1 MFRHLATN
9 IGVNFIF
16 YRRNRLVL
24 VAIFVFAAIALMS
37 LVPSLAYSTGERFQ
51 TILMVLSTASWF
63 ITVFVNILAVLTIT
77 YHFNNRC
84 FKMVVTKP
92 CPPATWLLA
101 DLASLFIVTV
111 ALNLL
116 AFIIVLC
123 MYLGWHIPFQWG
135 TFYLLFEGVART
147 MTIAA
152 IITFLVSV
160 MHPFPAIVLFMLGQ
174 SSTFYGLHSTLASA
188 ALNASSVW
196 SKWLCVAGKWVAHV
210 CYIAVPE
217 FSLFDRE
224 GTQVRS
230 SLKMTLGDAG
240 RLGLIML
247 YTVLIVVLF
256 FLLTERVFRRKRL
269 T

>member
-9 IGVNFIF
+9 IGVNFVF

-24 VAIFVFAAIALMS
+24 VAIFVFVAIALMS
-37 LVPSLAYSTGERFQ
+37 LLPALAYSTGERFQ
-51 TILMVLSTASWF
+51 TILIVLTTASWF
-63 ITVFVNILAVLTIT
+63 ITIFVNILAVLMIA

-92 CPPATWLLA
+92 CPPSTWLLA

-111 ALNLL
+111 VLNLL

-123 MYLGWHIPFQWG
+123 MYFGWHIPFQWG
-135 TFYLLFEGVART
+135 TLYLLLEGIART

-174 SSTFYGLHSTLASA
+174 SGTFYGLHSTFASA
-188 ALNASSVW
+188 ALNASSAW
-196 SKWLCVAGKWVAHV
+196 GKWLCVAGKWLAHA
-210 CYIAVPE
+210 CYLVVPE
-217 FSLFDRE
+217 ITLFE
-224 GTQVRS
+224 TQSARVHS
-230 SLKMTLGDAG
+230 SLKMTMGDMG
-240 RLGLIML
+240 RLSLVWLYAALVGL
-247 YTVLIVVLF
+247 LF
-256 FLLTERVFRRKRL
+256 FLLTERAIRRKRL